1 MAFLLSAIG
10 QGLTLGLQVLF
21 ARLSGAEEY
30 GIYSYTMAWLGVG
43 LIIGKLGFDTALVRF
58 SASYSSREKPGLA
71 VGVWLVARR
80 WSLASSIIAAPVLAA
95 AAWFAARSGGVSLVC
110 ALLVFV
116 LLLPVAV
123 VGELASAALRGF
135 KRIGA
140 AMLGDSILRPIVAM
154 VVFGLFAAFG
164 QRTAGSTM
172 AAYGIGTVVA
182 TGVTVMFLRR
192 AHRVADAETPSRR
205 LARAWVTSAMTLML
219 ANAFLILLYTVDT
232 ILIGALRGTTEA
244 GMYSVASRI
253 ALLVL
258 FVMNALQAIGG
269 PLISESYSAG
279 ERQELRRV
287 IRLLNLCSVI
297 AALPVVAVLAL
308 WPDKLLGLF
317 GDEFSTAADVLRILA
332 LMQLLNVLTGPVGL
346 LMSMTGRQR
355 TLAILLGGAF
365 LVHVALCVV
374 LVPQS
379 GAMGAAWAAFIAHG
393 LWNLAGVFIVRAA
406 LGVDCS
412 LVDWVRWRSVPV
424 RAA

>member
-1 MAFLLSAIG
+1 
-10 QGLTLGLQVLF
+10 
-21 ARLSGAEEY
+21 
-30 GIYSYTMAWLGVG
+30 
-43 LIIGKLGFDTALVRF
+43 
-58 SASYSSREKPGLA
+58 
-71 VGVWLVARR
+71 
-80 WSLASSIIAAPVLAA
+80 
-95 AAWFAARSGGVSLVC
+95 
-110 ALLVFV
+110 
-116 LLLPVAV
+116 
-123 VGELASAALRGF
+123 
-135 KRIGA
+135 
-140 AMLGDSILRPIVAM
+140 
-154 VVFGLFAAFG
+154 
-164 QRTAGSTM
+164 
-172 AAYGIGTVVA
+172 
-182 TGVTVMFLRR
+182 
-192 AHRVADAETPSRR
+192 
-205 LARAWVTSAMTLML
+205 MTLML